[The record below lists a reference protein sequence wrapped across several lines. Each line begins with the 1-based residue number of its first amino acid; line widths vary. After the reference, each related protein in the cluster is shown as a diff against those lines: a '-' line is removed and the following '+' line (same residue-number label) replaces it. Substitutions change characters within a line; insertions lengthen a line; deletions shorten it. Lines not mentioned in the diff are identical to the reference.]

1 MRESIKL
8 EIMRDSMCL
17 LPPIFREHKR
27 MAHVPCTK
35 ATMRVL
41 VVSLLVLAHIANST
55 ASARAD
61 GNQWA
66 VQNQQQDQA
75 PTTRQNDPRL
85 PAVIPGEQI
94 VTQSG
99 QRMNVWSSAG
109 PVPVNPTQ
117 PPQYYGGGGYGY
129 GPGVIVDGRNY
140 PNPPLGPRGGGGV
153 ERFGGR

>member
-1 MRESIKL
+1 MR
-8 EIMRDSMCL
+8 L
-17 LPPIFREHKR
+17 LPPIVRESR
-27 MAHVPCTK
+27 T
-35 ATMRVL
+35 ATAMRFFVVALFGLYCL
-41 VVSLLVLAHIANST
+41 VVDSHHAL
-55 ASARAD
+55 AD

-66 VQNQQQDQA
+66 IQNQQQDQA

-140 PNPPLGPRGGGGV
+140 PNPPFGPRGGGV